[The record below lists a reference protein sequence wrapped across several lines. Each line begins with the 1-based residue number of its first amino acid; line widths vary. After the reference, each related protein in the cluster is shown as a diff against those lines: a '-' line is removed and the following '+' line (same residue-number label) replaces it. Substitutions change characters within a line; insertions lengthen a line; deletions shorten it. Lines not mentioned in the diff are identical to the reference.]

1 MSRTSRRNRYSAR
14 KEIRDG
20 KAHGRNMTTPSW
32 WNTLLNHRPN
42 RRQARLAER
51 LAAMKPEAAG
61 DLLWP
66 LSHKP
71 HWYFW

>member
-1 MSRTSRRNRYSAR
+1 MSRTSRRNRYSER
-14 KEIRDG
+14 KEFRDG
-20 KAHGRNMTTPSW
+20 KAHACNMTTPNW
-32 WNTLLNHRPN
+32 WNNLLNSRPS
-42 RRQARLAER
+42 RRQARLTER
-51 LAAMKPEAAG
+51 LAAMNPKAAG

>member
-1 MSRTSRRNRYSAR
+1 MSRTRRRNRYSAR

-42 RRQARLAER
+42 RRQARLFER
-51 LAAMKPEAAG
+51 LASINPEAAG
-61 DLLWP
+61 DVLWP

>member
-1 MSRTSRRNRYSAR
+1 MSRTSRRNRYTEH
-14 KEIRDG
+14 KEFRDG
-20 KAHGRNMTTPSW
+20 KAHGWNMTTPSW

-51 LAAMKPEAAG
+51 LAAMNPEASDG
-61 DLLWP
+61 LMWP
-66 LSHKP
+66 LGRKP